1 MQATGLGEHHARLGG
16 DPIRDAFARRA
27 PLVPW
32 RGRHPVP
39 ADALEDAWKRLI
51 GTPPQRRKRVAY
63 VNVPFCANHCLFC
76 GFYRG
81 PAQPARMTG
90 YASLV
95 IEELERERAAEGVAR
110 APVHAVYLGGGTPS
124 ALPADELQRLL
135 RALRSALPLAPDCEI
150 TVEGR
155 WLGFDADKVDACLEA
170 GANRFSIG
178 VQSFDTSVRRSQG
191 RRGSRDELLR
201 FLAELVDRDRA
212 AVVVDL
218 LIGLPGQTPDTWQDD
233 LRACIDLGLDGVD
246 LYPLNVYPMTPLAG
260 AIAAGKSAPALPLP
274 EQGAMYREGARV
286 LEDAGWRQI
295 SNSHWAR
302 ATRERNLYNLLIKQG
317 ADCLGYGAGAGGSL
331 ADHAYALEPDLE
343 RYAALLRSGRKP
355 LSAIRELDAGEH
367 LQQRLAEQLEVGR
380 LDLSALAP
388 DAAERAG
395 ALVEQWQRAGLL
407 EGVGPRLRLT
417 VAGRFWAPNLARG
430 LREALHP
437 DEPRRTTT

>member
-1 MQATGLGEHHARLGG
+1 MQTGRLGDHHARLGG

-32 RGRHPVP
+32 RGQRPVP
-39 ADALEDAWKRLI
+39 ADALEEAWQRLI
-51 GTPPQRRKRVAY
+51 GTPAPRGKRVAY

-81 PAQPARMTG
+81 PAQPARIAG

-95 IEELERERAAEGVAR
+95 IEELERERAAAGVAR
-110 APVHAVYLGGGTPS
+110 APVHALYLGGGTPS
-124 ALPADELQRLL
+124 ALPAGELHHLL
-135 RALRSALPLAPDCEI
+135 RALRGALPLAPDCEI

-155 WLGFDADKVDACLEA
+155 WLGFDAEKVDACLEA

-178 VQSFDTSVRRSQG
+178 VQSFDTAVRRSQG
-191 RRGSRDELLR
+191 RRASRDELLR

-212 AVVVDL
+212 AIVADL

-233 LRACIDLGLDGVD
+233 LRACIDLELDGVD
-246 LYPLNVYPMTPLAG
+246 LYPLNVYPATPLAG
-260 AIAAGKSAPALPLP
+260 AIAAGKSGPALPLP
-274 EQGAMYREGARV
+274 EQGALYREGARV

-331 ADHAYALEPDLE
+331 AEHSYALAAELE
-343 RYAALLRSGRKP
+343 AYAALVRAGRKP
-355 LSAIRELDAGEH
+355 LRAIREPDADER
-367 LQQRLAEQLEVGR
+367 LQQHLAAQLEVGR
-380 LDLSALAP
+380 LDLATLGP
-388 DAAERAG
+388 DARERAG
-395 ALVEQWQRAGLL
+395 ALVGQWQRAGLL
-407 EGVGPRLRLT
+407 EGAGPRLRLT

-430 LREALHP
+430 LRDVLHP